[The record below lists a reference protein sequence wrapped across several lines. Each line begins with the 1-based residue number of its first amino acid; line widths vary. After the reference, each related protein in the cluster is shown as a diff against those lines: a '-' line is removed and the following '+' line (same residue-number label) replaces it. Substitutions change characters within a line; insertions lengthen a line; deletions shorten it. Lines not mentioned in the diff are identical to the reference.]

1 MQHDSLIWPLLNKG
15 FCSYKSKLKTTN
27 FCRNPYNLTGLCNRR
42 SCPLANSQYA
52 TIVEKDGV
60 CYLYMKT
67 IERAHSPKNLWERVK
82 LKQNLDEA
90 IKQIESHLEFW
101 PNWIVR
107 KAKQRLLRI
116 RQYLIRMRKLEL
128 KVKPKLV
135 TIKKKIERRERTR
148 EQKALAAAQLDVAI
162 KKELLE
168 RLQKGVYGDI
178 YNFSQHFQEVL
189 EAEGEEQ
196 EEEEED
202 GEEQEEEDEEDEPQV
217 ETVEEFIED
226 YSDIEDD
233 LELNAYDSDEAGPS
247 GMFGGSDEEGSGDD
261 SADEIAFSDDES
273 MSVAEA
279 SSGPAAGRKRKAG
292 RVGKGTGERKKR
304 RAGRAHVDIQYEEE
318 AGSTALAQ

>member
-52 TIVEKDGV
+52 TIIEKEGV

-90 IKQIESHLEFW
+90 IKQIDSHLEFW

-135 TIKKKIERRERTR
+135 TIKKKIERREKTR
-148 EQKALAAAQLDVAI
+148 EAKALAAAQLDVSI

-189 EAEGEEQ
+189 DAEGEEQ
-196 EEEEED
+196 EQQEDEEEE
-202 GEEQEEEDEEDEPQV
+202 EEEPQV
-217 ETVEEFIED
+217 EEVEEFIEE

-233 LELNAYDSDEAGPS
+233 FELNAYDDEESGPSHAFGSGSESDASDES
-247 GMFGGSDEEGSGDD
+247 GEEVS
-261 SADEIAFSDDES
+261 FSDDES
-273 MSVAEA
+273 LSPAAA
-279 SSGPAAGRKRKAG
+279 SRKGTPAAGSKRNAPGSALAAK
-292 RVGKGTGERKKR
+292 KKR
-304 RAGRAHVDIQYEEE
+304 PRRGGRPHVDIQYEEE
-318 AGSTALAQ
+318 TGSSMVTE